1 MNTRKKKTNEDLMF
15 FDIQSMCHYLTSC
28 GLSAQVMLTG
38 RAMRIKLSG
47 NCATVTDLDSGYK
60 ANKCS
65 DNSQVSLFH

>member
-1 MNTRKKKTNEDLMF
+1 MKFQVFLYISLYVINLIVCGF
-15 FDIQSMCHYLTSC
+15 F
-28 GLSAQVMLTG
+28 AQVMLTG

-65 DNSQVSLFH
+65 DNSQVSVLVFH